1 MSTSQ
6 KKMLFKLSSKM
17 LNIKAN
23 FSSMHKNSMWC
34 SLCKDKNTG
43 ETEEHLLNCPVLTNH
58 PKLKDDIQSVKYK
71 DVFNNLDKQKNAVT
85 VFKNIMDIFEKLKD
99 DPN

>member
-1 MSTSQ
+1 
-6 KKMLFKLSSKM
+6 
-17 LNIKAN
+17 
-23 FSSMHKNSMWC
+23 MHKNSMWC
-34 SLCKDKNTG
+34 SLCKDKNTR

-85 VFKNIMDIFEKLKD
+85 VFKNIMDIFEKLQD

>member
-1 MSTSQ
+1 
-6 KKMLFKLSSKM
+6 M

-34 SLCKDKNTG
+34 SLCR
-43 ETEEHLLNCPVLTNH
+43 EREEHLLNCPVLTNH
-58 PKLKDDIQSVKYK
+58 PKLKDDIQSVKYQ

-85 VFKNIMDIFEKLKD
+85 VFKNIMDIFEKLQD